1 MRAFLI
7 ALCCITLVSHG
18 VFGSTGQSAMEFVK
32 LGSSVKAVAIG
43 NAYTAGLDSRA
54 VLLNPSAIS
63 EQSFIE
69 CGIQHMTYVEQT
81 TYQSVKAFFPTEMG
95 NIGVVL
101 GHMDYGTQVRTTLT
115 NRSGSG
121 VTFSNSGLS
130 TAFVY
135 ANSIDD
141 LGIGV
146 AIKYV
151 SETLDSR
158 KSSLIALDLG
168 STYYVSDSL
177 RLGVSI
183 IDLSITKATFVS
195 ESAGLD
201 TSARFGGLYTMKAFS
216 HKLHVSSDLIYS
228 GNDGLNYAVGLDYVI
243 HPNFSVRTG
252 YNSMSDLGKLSL
264 GAGLNLGD
272 FDLDVSYKPML
283 YFGETYRL
291 GLSFGFK

>member
-7 ALCCITLVSHG
+7 ALCCFMLVSHG
-18 VFGSTGQSAMEFVK
+18 VFGSSGQTAMEFVK

-43 NAYTAGLDSRA
+43 NAYTAGHDSRA

-69 CGIQHMTYVEQT
+69 CGVQHMNYVEQMT
-81 TYQSVKAFFPTEMG
+81 FQSANAFFPTEIG
-95 NIGVVL
+95 NIGIVL
-101 GHMDYGTQVRTTLT
+101 GLMDYGTQERTTIS

-121 VTFSNSGLS
+121 VTFSNSALS

-135 ANSIDD
+135 ANKIDD
-141 LGIGV
+141 LGIGFAV
-146 AIKYV
+146 KYI
-151 SETLDSR
+151 SETLDSY
-158 KSSLIALDLG
+158 KASVIAIDLG
-168 STYYVSDSL
+168 STYHVSDSL
-177 RLGVSI
+177 RLGASI

-195 ESAGLD
+195 ASAGLD

>member
-1 MRAFLI
+1 M
-7 ALCCITLVSHG
+7 
-18 VFGSTGQSAMEFVK
+18 
-32 LGSSVKAVAIG
+32 
-43 NAYTAGLDSRA
+43 
-54 VLLNPSAIS
+54 
-63 EQSFIE
+63 
-69 CGIQHMTYVEQT
+69 
-81 TYQSVKAFFPTEMG
+81 
-95 NIGVVL
+95 
-101 GHMDYGTQVRTTLT
+101 
-115 NRSGSG
+115 
-121 VTFSNSGLS
+121 
-130 TAFVY
+130 
-135 ANSIDD
+135 
-141 LGIGV
+141 
-146 AIKYV
+146 

-177 RLGVSI
+177 RLGASI

-228 GNDGLNYAVGLDYVI
+228 GNDGLTYAVGLDYVI

-283 YFGETYRL
+283 YFGETFRL
-291 GLSFGFK
+291 G